1 MKVGVIGAGGMGQ
14 HHIRVY
20 SELESVELVGIA
32 DIDEA
37 RAAKLA
43 ATHKT
48 KVYADYKELFKQG
61 LDAVSIVVPTLAHK
75 EVALAAI
82 NAGINILIEKPIA
95 DTLENATEIIKLA
108 DKAGLKLM
116 VGHTERFNPAVIKLK
131 EIIDSG
137 KLGKIVSISARRVG
151 PYHPRIRDVGIIM
164 DLGVHDIDV
173 ISHLYGL
180 NVEEVYTIGAAD
192 IHPFEDHASIILRY
206 KGERAGV
213 IETNWLTPHKIR
225 ELTVIGLKGIAY
237 MDYINQTLEIYNDEQ
252 VVNVEI
258 NKREPLKNE
267 LEYFIEC
274 LLKNKQ
280 PSPSGEEGKEVLRIA
295 ISAVDSYVDHKAID
309 IKNENIQR
317 ERR

>member
-1 MKVGVIGAGGMGQ
+1 MRIKVGVIGAGGMGQ

-20 SELESVELVGIA
+20 SELKNVELAGIA
-32 DIDEA
+32 DVDVA
-37 RAAKLA
+37 RTAKLA
-43 ATHKT
+43 ATYKT
-48 KVYADYKELFKQG
+48 KAYTDYKELLKQN

-82 NAGINILIEKPIA
+82 NAGVNILVEKPIA
-95 DTLENATEIIKLA
+95 DTLENAAEIIKLA

-116 VGHTERFNPAVIKLK
+116 VGHTERFNPAIIKLK
-131 EIIDSG
+131 EIVNSG
-137 KLGKIVSISARRVG
+137 ILGKIVSISARRVG

-173 ISHLYGL
+173 ISYLYKR
-180 NVEEVYTIGAAD
+180 NVEEIYAIGGAN

-206 KGERAGV
+206 EDECAGV

-225 ELTVIGLKGIAY
+225 ELTVIGLKGVAY
-237 MDYINQTLEIYNDEQ
+237 MDYINQTLEIYNDERPAKI
-252 VVNVEI
+252 EI
-258 NKREPLKNE
+258 KKDEPLKNE

-274 LLKNKQ
+274 LSKNKQ

-295 ISAVDSYVDHKAID
+295 ISAVNSYINHKAIN
-309 IKNENIQR
+309 IKK
-317 ERR
+317 

>member
-1 MKVGVIGAGGMGQ
+1 MRIKVGVIGAGGMGQ

-20 SELESVELVGIA
+20 SELENAELAGIA
-32 DIDEA
+32 DIDRK
-37 RAAKLA
+37 RAADLA
-43 ATHKT
+43 AAYKT
-48 KVYADYKELFKQG
+48 EAYTDYKELLKQN
-61 LDAVSIVVPTLAHK
+61 LDAISIVVPTLAHK

-82 NAGINILIEKPIA
+82 DAGVNVLVEKPIA
-95 DTLENATEIIKLA
+95 DTVKNASEIIKLA

-173 ISHLYGL
+173 ISYLYGL

-206 KGERAGV
+206 KDERAGV

-225 ELTVIGLKGIAY
+225 ELTVIGLKGVSHI
-237 MDYINQTLEIYNDEQ
+237 DYINQTLEIYNDEQ
-252 VVNVEI
+252 VVNMEVE
-258 NKREPLKNE
+258 KGEPLKNE

-280 PSPSGEEGKEVLRIA
+280 PSPSGKEGEEVLRIA
-295 ISAVDSYVDHKAID
+295 ISAVNSYVNHKAINT
-309 IKNENIQR
+309 KK
-317 ERR
+317 